1 MILEDHKIQVV
12 LESLRKRELQAVIV
26 HWYSGPPELID
37 DFLDL
42 GVYFTVG
49 VEVLHS
55 KLIKTIAAKLP
66 ADRLLT
72 ETDNPGAWE
81 WMEGEV
87 GYPNL
92 VGKVERSLATIKG
105 ASRAE
110 LSGQVEQNFL
120 QILGA
125 GGVRVATD

>member
-1 MILEDHKIQVV
+1 
-12 LESLRKRELQAVIV
+12 VIV
-26 HWYSGPPELID
+26 HWYSRPPELID

-55 KLIKTIAAKLP
+55 DLIREVAAKLP

-81 WMEGEV
+81 WIAGEV
-87 GYPNL
+87 GYPDL
-92 VGKVERSLATIKG
+92 VGKVEEALATIKG
-105 ASRAE
+105 VSRAE
-110 LSGQVEQNFL
+110 LSVQVEQNFGQVL
-120 QILGA
+120 RA
-125 GGVRVATD
+125 GGIDRK